1 MKKVFLF
8 LFVAIALASCDVQ
21 LARTNLEEFVIRT
34 EREKIPMIM
43 QNYTLNDEKVLSIT
57 IDSIRLFYAN
67 EELGITPSHG
77 YLCTTWKLKRELS
90 NEIDYEKYPFLLD
103 DYADSDNKKYLIEL
117 NDFED
122 VYSDGKNARYK
133 AYWPERNPFRK

>member
-1 MKKVFLF
+1 MKKIFLF
-8 LFVAIALASCDVQ
+8 LLIAIAFTSCDVEQ
-21 LARTNLEEFVIRT
+21 ARANLEEFVIRT

-43 QNYTLNDEKVLSIT
+43 QNYTLADETVLSIT

-67 EELGITPSHG
+67 ELGITPSHG

-90 NEIDYEKYPFLLD
+90 SEIDYEKYTFLLD
-103 DYADSDNKKYLIEL
+103 DYADFDNKKYLIEL

-122 VYSDGKNARYK
+122 VYSDGKNAKYR
-133 AYWPERNPFRK
+133 AYWPEKNPFRK